1 MNLVFRSVR
10 LRLGDMALELDAI
23 LNKKVTALFGTSGS
37 GKTSLLELTAGLRR
51 AQQGVVELDGVT
63 LTDIAGRIHV
73 PARRRAIGYVPQ
85 DLALFPHLTARKN
98 IAYGVKARPS
108 TSPEISLEKVCRV
121 LDIERLLDRAP
132 DSLSGGEKQRV
143 AFARA
148 LLASPKLLLLDEPL
162 ASLDQPLKDRI
173 MPYLK
178 RIRDEFAIPM
188 LYVTHSPAEVI
199 ALCEDVL
206 VLQSGKCVAHG
217 KPHDIFGPTDATVYR
232 LKERQVLGDTDE
244 NSVFQAG
251 PKE

>member
-10 LRLGDMALELDAI
+10 LRLGESALELDAT
-23 LNKKVTALFGTSGS
+23 LDKKVTALFGTSGS
-37 GKTSLLELTAGLRR
+37 GKTTLLELTAGLRR
-51 AQQGVVELDGVT
+51 PEQGVIELDGVT
-63 LTDIAGRIHV
+63 LTNISRRIHV

-85 DLALFPHLTARKN
+85 DLALFPHLTVRRN
-98 IAYGVKARPS
+98 IAYGVKGKSP
-108 TSPEISLEKVCRV
+108 TSPEISLEKLCRV

-148 LLASPKLLLLDEPL
+148 LLASPRLLLLDEPL
-162 ASLDQPLKDRI
+162 ASLDQSLKDRI

-217 KPHDIFGPTDATVYR
+217 KPHDVFAPSDATAYR
-232 LKERQVLGDTDE
+232 LREC
-244 NSVFQAG
+244 
-251 PKE
+251 